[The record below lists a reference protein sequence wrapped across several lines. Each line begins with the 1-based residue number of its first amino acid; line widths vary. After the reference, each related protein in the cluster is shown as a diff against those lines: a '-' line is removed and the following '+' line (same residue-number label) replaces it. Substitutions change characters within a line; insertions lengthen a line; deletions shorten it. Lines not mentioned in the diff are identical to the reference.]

1 MDYLRLSDATQQ
13 SLYAIREQHP
23 NTSIPDGADLSDMG
37 YAPLTATEPPAID
50 RLTQSL
56 TRDGCELVDGQ
67 WQYKWTVTA
76 LDAGTV
82 AANQAAHV
90 ANIQGAIIAATQI
103 RLDEFAQSRHYDGIL
118 SACTYATSG
127 VPKFAAEGQC
137 CVNARDATWS
147 ALYTI
152 MGEVLAGTRAMPESF
167 ADVSPLLPALAWP
180 A

>member
-90 ANIQGAIIAATQI
+90 ANIQATIIAATQI

-118 SACTYATSG
+118 SACTYASSS
-127 VPKFAAEGQC
+127 VPKFAGEGQY
-137 CVNARDATWS
+137 CVDARDATW
-147 ALYTI
+147 ATLYTI

-167 ADVSPLLPALAWP
+167 ADVSPLLPALVWP